1 MLALRHYILPRISSK
16 LHQVYNRFA
25 QRDNITTQKISEA
38 TNRDSAAMKSLAV
51 LGAIFFPGTFV
62 AVSILLQN
70 LTEGV

>member
-1 MLALRHYILPRISSK
+1 
-16 LHQVYNRFA
+16 
-25 QRDNITTQKISEA
+25 
-38 TNRDSAAMKSLAV
+38 MKSLAV